1 MLSQA
6 GVAPKMKKLK
16 DKSAKEESA
25 DVAVAEKDKAQLP
38 FAPRPGG
45 KSHGNTFKRVNLS
58 DIAVHHRLFL
68 SPDEKAAL
76 VRQQL
81 STPVVQPGA
90 GPRRGSAHITSA
102 MDSTLRQGKGHAGVA
117 TVKRYDSNTGAAMS
131 NENMPNPDGSKN
143 AGAFH
148 QVLLGRVL
156 CKDRL
161 IKIVSSY
168 ITHTLGDG
176 FRTNMLPAVGDVYV
190 SFPFACALELATLSR
205 TQPRLRRDLPI
216 SAYRHRDL
224 PQVLESGLH
233 DTHHSPALARH
244 RPDGAAA
251 PFRGIA
257 ELLRPNPFRIS
268 RQGAGSCRSAPFG
281 GCKLARPLGNPPELP
296 VLDQLAAYCQCCAGG
311 ATDVWEAR
319 RYAGDGQALQ
329 AVDDDA
335 TDRRLPV
342 GAHVVVR

>member
-1 MLSQA
+1 MEAILSQA

-16 DKSAKEESA
+16 DKSAKEENA

-38 FAPRPGG
+38 FAPRPTGG
-45 KSHGNTFKRVNLS
+45 RSLGNTFKRVNLS

-81 STPVVQPGA
+81 STPVVHA
-90 GPRRGSAHITSA
+90 GDPRRGSALVTSA

-117 TVKRYDSNTGAAMS
+117 TVKRYDSNIGAAMS
-131 NENMPNPDGSKN
+131 NENVPNPDGSKN

-190 SFPFACALELATLSR
+190 PFSFACAL
-205 TQPRLRRDLPI
+205 D
-216 SAYRHRDL
+216 
-224 PQVLESGLH
+224 
-233 DTHHSPALARH
+233 
-244 RPDGAAA
+244 
-251 PFRGIA
+251 
-257 ELLRPNPFRIS
+257 
-268 RQGAGSCRSAPFG
+268 
-281 GCKLARPLGNPPELP
+281 
-296 VLDQLAAYCQCCAGG
+296 LAAS
-311 ATDVWEAR
+311 V
-319 RYAGDGQALQ
+319 
-329 AVDDDA
+329 
-335 TDRRLPV
+335 
-342 GAHVVVR
+342 